1 MKVSL
6 LIFLLILVGV
16 IKSFD
21 INSIDDS
28 HWESDEGF
36 EHHKCWENLS
46 GYYTEFAL
54 SAYNTMFPTPY
65 GVIPVSFYEGGVVTA
80 DIKGKQMYVHYGI
93 VASNFT
99 TWGQYYAYGNNQTQY
114 VVNNSSC
121 VAMRLQFPFPE
132 KLPKF
137 KKVGATKI
145 GQTDVDVWIV
155 KGKEQCNVTR
165 SCILIQKD
173 TCTLMSANF
182 GNKDKSNLGFS
193 LLNYYRYENKPHYD
207 KFQLPSQCWDV
218 KPKDENENQQEHTL
232 FTNEEELENKEYFGA
247 GDNYE
252 QAPSMRITKNNPYA
266 QQPHIKNNNNNNN
279 NNNKHHHHRE
289 YETQNPDLIKTTTK
303 TSTKTT
309 SFSRAT
315 NDVPL
320 NSPKS
325 IDFHH
330 LF

>member
-6 LIFLLILVGV
+6 LILIILLVGV

-21 INSIDDS
+21 INNIDDF

-36 EHHKCWENLS
+36 ENHKCWKNLT

-65 GVIPVSFYEGGVVTA
+65 GIIPISFFEGGVVTA
-80 DIKGKQMYVHYGI
+80 DLKGKQMYVHYGI
-93 VASNFT
+93 VGTNFT
-99 TWGQYYAYGNNQTQY
+99 TWGQYYAFGNNQTQY

-121 VAMRLQFPFPE
+121 IAMKLQFPFPD

-145 GQTDVDVWIV
+145 GQVDVDVWIV
-155 KGKEQCNVTR
+155 KGKKQCNVTK

-173 TCTLMSANF
+173 TCIPMSANF
-182 GNKDKSNLGFS
+182 GNKDKSVLGFS
-193 LLNYYRYENKPHYD
+193 LLNYYRYENTPHYD
-207 KFQLPSQCWDV
+207 KFQLPSQCWGV
-218 KPKDENENQQEHTL
+218 KPTEENEKEQQEINQGL
-232 FTNEEELENKEYFGA
+232 FANQEEEDNKEYFG
-247 GDNYE
+247 DNQ
-252 QAPSMRITKNNPYA
+252 QAPSMRITKNNPYY
-266 QQPHIKNNNNNNN
+266 QEPKVK
-279 NNNKHHHHRE
+279 NNKHHNHRE

-315 NDVPL
+315 DIPSQHHSNL
-320 NSPKS
+320 PKS
-325 IDFHH
+325 IDFHQ

>member
-6 LIFLLILVGV
+6 LIFLIILVGV

-36 EHHKCWENLS
+36 EHHKCWKNLT

-93 VASNFT
+93 VAKNFT

-121 VAMRLQFPFPE
+121 IAMKLQFPFPD

-137 KKVGATKI
+137 KKVGTTKI

-182 GNKDKSNLGFS
+182 GNKDQSNLGFS

-207 KFQLPSQCWDV
+207 KFQLPSQCWGV
-218 KPKDENENQQEHTL
+218 KPKENENEEEAQGL
-232 FTNEEELENKEYFGA
+232 FANEEEQENKEYFG
-247 GDNYE
+247 DNQ
-252 QAPSMRITKNNPYA
+252 QAPSMRITKNN
-266 QQPHIKNNNNNNN
+266 
-279 NNNKHHHHRE
+279 NNNKKYHHRE

-315 NDVPL
+315 NDVPS

>member
-6 LIFLLILVGV
+6 IIFLIILIGV
-16 IKSFD
+16 KSFD
-21 INSIDDS
+21 INSIDAS

-36 EHHKCWENLS
+36 EHHKCWKNLT

-65 GVIPVSFYEGGVVTA
+65 GVIPISFYEGGVVTT
-80 DIKGKQMYVHYGI
+80 DFKGKQMYVHYGI
-93 VASNFT
+93 VGQNFT
-99 TWGQYYAYGNNQTQY
+99 TWGQFYGFGNNQTQY
-114 VVNNSSC
+114 VVSNSSC
-121 VAMRLQFPFPE
+121 FAMKLQFPFPE

-137 KKVGATKI
+137 KKVGETKI
-145 GQTDVDVWIV
+145 GQIDVDVWIV
-155 KGKEQCNVTR
+155 KGKRQCNVTK

-173 TCTLMSANF
+173 TCVPMSANF

-207 KFQLPSQCWDV
+207 KFQLPQQCWGL
-218 KPKDENENQQEHTL
+218 KPSDNQDNGKITPGL
-232 FTNEEELENKEYFGA
+232 FANEEEQEDKEYFG
-247 GDNYE
+247 NNQ
-252 QAPSMRITKNNPYA
+252 QAPSMRISKNNPSYPQQ
-266 QQPHIKNNNNNNN
+266 QQPHLL
-279 NNNKHHHHRE
+279 NNKHHND
-289 YETQNPDLIKTTTK
+289 YQTQDPDLIKTTTK

-309 SFSRAT
+309 SYSRASDIPSQYHSNT
-315 NDVPL
+315 
-320 NSPKS
+320 PKS